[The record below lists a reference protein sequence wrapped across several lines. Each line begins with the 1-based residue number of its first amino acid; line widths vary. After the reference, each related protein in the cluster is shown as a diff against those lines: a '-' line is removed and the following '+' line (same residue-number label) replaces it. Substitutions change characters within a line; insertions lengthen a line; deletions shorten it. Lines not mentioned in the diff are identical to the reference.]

1 MTMRVEILR
10 GFCLGRGIDAHPGDI
25 VDVDDARARLL
36 IAQGKARPQAE
47 PAPVAVADEPKK
59 ATRSKRNV

>member
-10 GFCLGRGIDAHPGDI
+10 GFCIGQGQDVQPGDL
-25 VDVDDARARLL
+25 VEFDDARARLL
-36 IAQGKARPQAE
+36 IAQGKARLPAAPE
-47 PAPVAVADEPKK
+47 PAAPADEPKK